1 MNTDTMPGLEDAAT
15 IALDKLISIVAEQI
29 YDEAPVSTGSGS
41 GFTYGFDELPK
52 EYVELKSSILA
63 EARSRI
69 AAACL
74 L

>member
-1 MNTDTMPGLEDAAT
+1 MPGLEDAAT

-41 GFTYGFDELPK
+41 DFTYGFDELPK
-52 EYVELKSSILA
+52 EYAELKSGILA